1 MMMYKLKNRLI
12 DNYIKQLEIMRNT
25 RMTLS
30 ESTQKILSLV
40 EQGQKALD
48 EIEENMNTTV
58 IERIFSEMLEARNR
72 LDWLKYEYSLETSCV
87 DKLYESLEQTINY
100 YCENEDSEETAETSQ
115 KMLSLWDELIG
126 SDEISAEDGAVKTEL
141 ENILDSLQRVH
152 EPVILEKLSPESRTR
167 RIARHRER
175 DAMLAKS
182 KNSIAMLDRS
192 IEKQTIARLKARY
205 EKEIIF
211 NTILNTVSENRQVG
225 REYMP
230 KGERPGAMTR
240 RERVYLSVKL
250 GVSDIDGVYART
262 GADPGQFER
271 GLKRIELLMAENPD
285 YKEKLDLM
293 EQQIREDSEWIIR
306 RIFGE

>member
-12 DNYIKQLEIMRNT
+12 DNYIKQLEIMWNT
-25 RMTLS
+25 RIALS

-58 IERIFSEMLEARNR
+58 IERIFAEMLEARNR

-100 YCENEDSEETAETSQ
+100 YCENEDSAETTETSQ

-126 SDEISAEDGAVKTEL
+126 SDEISAEDEAVKTEL

-152 EPVILEKLSPESRTR
+152 EPVILKKLSPESRTR

-211 NTILNTVSENRQVG
+211 DTILKVVSENGQVG
-225 REYMP
+225 KEYMSD
-230 KGERPGAMTR
+230 RDLPGMTR
-240 RERVYLSVKL
+240 REKVYLSVKL

-262 GADPGQFER
+262 DADPGQFER

-293 EQQIREDSEWIIR
+293 EQQIREDADWIIR

>member
-12 DNYIKQLEIMRNT
+12 DNYTKQLEIMRNT
-25 RMTLS
+25 RRNLS

-100 YCENEDSEETAETSQ
+100 YCENEDSEETTETSRQ
-115 KMLSLWDELIG
+115 MLSLWDELIG
-126 SDEISAEDGAVKTEL
+126 SDEISAEDKAVKTEL
-141 ENILDSLQRVH
+141 EDILDNLQRVH

-192 IEKQTIARLKARY
+192 IERQTIARIKARY
-205 EKEIIF
+205 KKEIIF

-225 REYMP
+225 KEYMTN
-230 KGERPGAMTR
+230 RNLPGMTR

-271 GLKRIELLMAENPD
+271 GLKRIELLMAENPE

-293 EQQIREDSEWIIR
+293 EQQIREDADWIIR

>member
-1 MMMYKLKNRLI
+1 
-12 DNYIKQLEIMRNT
+12 MRNT
-25 RMTLS
+25 RRNLS

-100 YCENEDSEETAETSQ
+100 YCENEDSEETTETSQ

-126 SDEISAEDGAVKTEL
+126 SDEISAEDEAVKTEL

-182 KNSIAMLDRS
+182 KNSIAMLERS

-230 KGERPGAMTR
+230 RGERPGAMTR

-250 GVSDIDGVYART
+250 GVSDIDGMYART
-262 GADPGQFER
+262 GAYPGQIER
-271 GLKRIELLMAENPD
+271 GLKRIELLMAENPE

>member
-1 MMMYKLKNRLI
+1 MA
-12 DNYIKQLEIMRNT
+12 
-25 RMTLS
+25 LS

-48 EIEENMNTTV
+48 EMEENMNTTV
-58 IERIFSEMLEARNR
+58 IERIFAEMLEARNR

-100 YCENEDSEETAETSQ
+100 YCENEDSEETAETSHQ
-115 KMLSLWDELIG
+115 MLSLWDELIG
-126 SDEISAEDGAVKTEL
+126 SDEISAEDKAVKTEL
-141 ENILDSLQRVH
+141 EDILDNLQRVH

-205 EKEIIF
+205 EKEIIY
-211 NTILNTVSENRQVG
+211 NTIVKVVSENEQVG
-225 REYMP
+225 KEYMSD
-230 KGERPGAMTR
+230 RDLPGMTK
-240 RERVYLSVKL
+240 REKVYLSVKL
-250 GVSDIDGVYART
+250 GVPYFGRT
-262 GADPGQFER
+262 EAYPGQFER

-293 EQQIREDSEWIIR
+293 EQQIREDSDWLIR

>member
-1 MMMYKLKNRLI
+1 
-12 DNYIKQLEIMRNT
+12 MRNT
-25 RMTLS
+25 RRNLS

-100 YCENEDSEETAETSQ
+100 YCENEDSAETTETSQ
-115 KMLSLWDELIG
+115 KMLSVWGELIG
-126 SDEISAEDGAVKTEL
+126 SDEISAEDKAVKTEL
-141 ENILDSLQRVH
+141 EDILGNLQRVH
-152 EPVILEKLSPESRTR
+152 EPTILGQLSPESRAR

-211 NTILNTVSENRQVG
+211 DTILNVVSENGQVG
-225 REYMP
+225 KEYMSA
-230 KGERPGAMTR
+230 RDLPGMTR
-240 RERVYLSVKL
+240 REKVYLSVKL
-250 GVSDIDGVYART
+250 GVSDIGGVYART

-285 YKEKLDLM
+285 YREKLDLM
-293 EQQIREDSEWIIR
+293 EQQIREDSEWLIR

>member
-1 MMMYKLKNRLI
+1 MA
-12 DNYIKQLEIMRNT
+12 
-25 RMTLS
+25 LS

-40 EQGQKALD
+40 EQVQKALD

-58 IERIFSEMLEARNR
+58 IERVFSEMLEARNR

-100 YCENEDSEETAETSQ
+100 YCENEDSAETTETSQ

-126 SDEISAEDGAVKTEL
+126 SDEISAEDEAVKTEL

-152 EPVILEKLSPESRTR
+152 EPVIIEKLSPESRTR

-182 KNSIAMLDRS
+182 RNSIAMLDRS
-192 IEKQTIARLKARY
+192 IERQTIARLKARY
-205 EKEIIF
+205 KKEIIF

-225 REYMP
+225 KEYMTN
-230 KGERPGAMTR
+230 RDLPGMTR

-250 GVSDIDGVYART
+250 GVSDIDGMYART
-262 GADPGQFER
+262 GAYPGQIER
-271 GLKRIELLMAENPD
+271 GLKRIELLMAENPE

>member
-1 MMMYKLKNRLI
+1 
-12 DNYIKQLEIMRNT
+12 
-25 RMTLS
+25 MTLS